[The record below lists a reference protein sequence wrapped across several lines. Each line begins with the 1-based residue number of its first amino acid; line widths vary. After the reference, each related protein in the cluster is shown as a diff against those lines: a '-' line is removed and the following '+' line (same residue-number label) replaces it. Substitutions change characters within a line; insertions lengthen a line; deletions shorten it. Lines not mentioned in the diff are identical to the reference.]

1 MRLAKRGVAALLDAG
16 AILAIAA
23 VPGAAKK
30 TKGYCHPSGDFCVA
44 IFKHGGEA
52 KLGITT
58 PSLTDSYRLCARR
71 EVNGTQE
78 CHHFRFK
85 QNAGGLSE
93 SHVDFQSRFGGPPSG
108 HYCAA
113 WRYRGTKL
121 HTLCF
126 SYKRKL

>member
-1 MRLAKRGVAALLDAG
+1 LRIAKRGALAALAAG
-16 AILAIAA
+16 VLLALAA
-23 VPGAAKK
+23 APGDAKK
-30 TKGYCHPSGDFCVA
+30 TRSYCHPGGDYCVA
-44 IFKHGGEA
+44 IFKHGGET

-58 PSLTDSYRLCARR
+58 PSLTNSYRLCARR
-71 EVNGTQE
+71 AVVGTRE

-93 SHVDFQSRFGGPPSG
+93 SRIDFQTRFGGPPSG
-108 HYCAA
+108 HYCAS
-113 WRYRGTKL
+113 WRYGGARL

>member
-1 MRLAKRGVAALLDAG
+1 MRHSRRGIAAIAVGVALLAV
-16 AILAIAA
+16 IATA
-23 VPGAAKK
+23 DAKK
-30 TKGYCHPSGDFCVA
+30 TKSYCHPGGDYCVA
-44 IFKHGGEA
+44 IFKHGGET

-58 PSLTDSYRLCARR
+58 PSLTNSYRLCARR
-71 EVNGTQE
+71 AVVGTRE

-93 SHVDFQSRFGGPPSG
+93 SRIDFQTRFGGPPSG
-108 HYCAA
+108 HYCAS
-113 WRYRGTKL
+113 WRYGGARL

>member
-1 MRLAKRGVAALLDAG
+1 LRHAKRGATAALAAG
-16 AILAIAA
+16 ALLALTAA
-23 VPGAAKK
+23 PGNAKK
-30 TKGYCHPSGDFCVA
+30 TESYCHPNGDYCVA
-44 IFKHGGEA
+44 IFKHGGQT
-52 KLGITT
+52 KLEITT

-71 EVNGTQE
+71 VVNGTRE

-93 SHVDFQSRFGGPPSG
+93 SRVDFQTRFGGPPSG
-108 HYCAA
+108 HYCAT
-113 WRYRGTKL
+113 WRYRGMKL